1 MEWREEHEPQTLKR
15 GGQMWWLTERGK
27 GGQRASYGDDGLRNG
42 EQEGTVGG
50 KMAVRVLA
58 YVWTR
63 LQFPCEYETENTGL
77 TGAQCWGPGWG
88 CGVGGVGVDTE
99 VVDVEVWMRRGRT
112 EPRTLLQ
119 ESEDERERRNWI
131 LSMSRSFKSCV
142 EREGGKEGRTEV
154 EMYGPGL
161 GVVRELVWILPSL
174 CSCFGRF
181 MSFTFKWKSI
191 WLIHC
196 CFISSS
202 C

>member
-1 MEWREEHEPQTLKR
+1 MSRRHWRGEVRRGDWRNVGRAGGEHLTVTMAWEMASRRVPSGGRWQLGCSLMFGLDYNSRVNTKR
-15 GGQMWWLTERGK
+15 K
-27 GGQRASYGDDGLRNG
+27 
-42 EQEGTVGG
+42 
-50 KMAVRVLA
+50 
-58 YVWTR
+58 
-63 LQFPCEYETENTGL
+63 TGL

-112 EPRTLLQ
+112 GPRTLLQ

-161 GVVRELVWILPSL
+161 GVVREPVWILPSL